1 MAKFKVKSSAYP
13 GVVQKD
19 HGTVTVDPGPAG
31 KFEVDTPVV
40 AATGDMAKL
49 FEDGSLTTYY
59 DVLRLTTGG
68 MKVLE
73 PVGKKKPPRAKIR
86 RRPIDSVK
94 KESDV
99 SGNGDNI
106 DLMADGEISKID
118 KAEQNVFGW
127 AYVTHDTEGNVNIDK
142 SGDFVDAVEEIEK
155 SAYNFVLNSRQGDAM
170 HTNVKS
176 STMIE
181 SMVFTPAKIE
191 KMGLPAG
198 SVPLG
203 WWLGFH
209 VEDPD
214 VWDRVEKGELVSFSV
229 HGKGVRSKV
238 AD

>member
-1 MAKFKVKSSAYP
+1 MPFTYVVKSSGYP
-13 GVVQKD
+13 GVPKKNY
-19 HGTVTVDPGPAG
+19 GTVTIDPGETG
-31 KFEVDTPVV
+31 VSNMSPVV
-40 AATGDMAKL
+40 AATGDLKRD
-49 FEDGSLTTYY
+49 FEAGTLTTYY
-59 DVLRLTTGG
+59 DLLRLTQSGT
-68 MKVLE
+68 KVMSLK
-73 PVGKKKPPRAKIR
+73 GKGRPERPDIQ
-86 RRPIDSVK
+86 RRPIK
-94 KESDV
+94 KESDMA
-99 SGNGDNI
+99 GNGDNI

-191 KMGLPAG
+191 KMGLPQG